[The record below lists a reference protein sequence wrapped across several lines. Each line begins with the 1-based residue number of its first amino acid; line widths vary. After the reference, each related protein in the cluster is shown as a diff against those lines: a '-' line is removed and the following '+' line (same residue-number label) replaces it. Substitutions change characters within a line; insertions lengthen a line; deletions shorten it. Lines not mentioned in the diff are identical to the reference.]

1 LLRIEQEYE
10 LLYQRWGEG
19 NIGIIVAGNLMLRY
33 DMVEAY
39 GNPILPDNHDGRVE
53 AFKKV
58 SQVAKAHG
66 SLFIAQLSMPGRQG
80 PATLNPNPVSAS
92 DVQLKLAWAGNWF
105 AQPRALTV
113 PEIKDIVKQWVSLM
127 DMSPVIEFAYTY
139 HNYREKWHIYAT
151 KLVWTEYKYT
161 ARTAIYSLSSSRSQP
176 TNVRTSMVGAL
187 RTAVASSLR
196 S

>member
-1 LLRIEQEYE
+1 
-10 LLYQRWGEG
+10 
-19 NIGIIVAGNLMLRY
+19 MLRY

-39 GNPILPDNHDGRVE
+39 GNPIIPDNHDGRVE

-113 PEIKDIVKQWVSLM
+113 PEIKDIVKQWVSLIAIFCWWEIGHTH
-127 DMSPVIEFAYTY
+127 SYS
-139 HNYREKWHIYAT
+139 RERWRIYAT
-151 KLVWTEYKYT
+151 KLAWTEYKYT
-161 ARTAIYSLSSSRSQP
+161 ARTAISLLNSSRSQP
-176 TNVRTSMVGAL
+176 TNVRTSMVGVL
-187 RTAVASSLR
+187 RTAVVSSLR
-196 S
+196 L